1 MTHQDDDFDEYVEET
16 SDPVRG
22 SQRLLIIILSVG
34 CLALAISNVVLAMR
48 VNQLRRGGFD
58 GAPAASAPAPSAA
71 MAPTPSTVVPPALTP
86 ESEPAASPTPTSK
99 SAAPPPSPA
108 DSQVAATPPA
118 AERLPADSQVAAT
131 PPAAERRAVSRG
143 RVRERAAPP
152 PREVSEPSAPAAA
165 IASPPSREPERRSRP
180 TADVAPPTPEPPTAE
195 LPPRGGTRARQEA
208 RVAAVTRTTERSEP
222 AAVTPVSPATPA
234 TPERATAT
242 WMVQEYGRA
251 DAASRARAVAD
262 FYGAHS
268 PDGAYWRRV
277 LAEIARR

>member
-1 MTHQDDDFDEYVEET
+1 MSLARALHTISDMTHEDDDFDEYVEET

-34 CLALAISNVVLAMR
+34 CLALAISNVVLATR
-48 VNQLRRGGFD
+48 VNQLRRGSID

-71 MAPTPSTVVPPALTP
+71 MAPTPSTVAPPALTP

-99 SAAPPPSPA
+99 AAAPPPSPA

-118 AERLPADSQVAAT
+118 AER
-131 PPAAERRAVSRG
+131 RAVSRA

-180 TADVAPPTPEPPTAE
+180 TADLAPPTPEPPTAE